1 MITDTT
7 PPAQPRRPFGG
18 GTLLEDTTRLEELNL
33 GKKLQSVRTARGLSL
48 RKAAELAGI
57 TPSMLSQIESG
68 KVNPSISTLWAVT
81 QVLETP
87 LYEFFQ
93 DRPAEKSPVVHPA
106 DRLTIGSKS
115 EPDVR
120 YELLTPDTRGDIEF
134 CMMIIPPAGSSYRDY
149 RSHEGEEVAF
159 LHSGESVEVEI
170 EGVLYTM
177 TPGDSVRIPPRARH
191 AWHNR
196 TSAPVQI
203 IFAIT
208 PPSF

>member
-1 MITDTT
+1 MIDKMEIVHGEEH
-7 PPAQPRRPFGG
+7 F
-18 GTLLEDTTRLEELNL
+18 LEDTSRLEDLNL
-33 GKKLQSVRTARGLSL
+33 GKKIQSIRAGQGLSL
-48 RKAAELAGI
+48 RKAAGMAGI

-68 KVNPSISTLWAVT
+68 QVNPSINTLWAIA
-81 QVLETP
+81 QALETP
-87 LYEFFQ
+87 LYAFFREQ
-93 DRPAEKSPVVHPA
+93 PANDPVVHPME
-106 DRLTIGSKS
+106 RRTIGSKS

-134 CMMIIPPAGSSYRDY
+134 CMMIIPPRQSSYRDY

-159 LHSGESVEVEI
+159 MLSGEAVELEL
-170 EGVLYTM
+170 EGNLYAM
-177 TPGDSVRIPPRARH
+177 APGDSVRIPPRARH

-196 TSAPVQI
+196 TGGAVQV